1 MQWALGVMGITAVIP
16 MVLWL
21 PETLDPEKLNKVKV
35 EGKTVLKVL
44 NPFTGLVLLRSP
56 NILVVVSRGL
66 SLSPWP
72 ILTGL
77 RLLRAQLLSSLTG
90 VGRCYLWSH
99 CAQLTPFSFVGPSL
113 VHGRESYNLLFHAN
127 EFLP

>member
-1 MQWALGVMGITAVIP
+1 MQWGLGVMGITAVIP

-90 VGRCYLWSH
+90 VCGALYGVIVLS
-99 CAQLTPFSFVGPSL
+99 
-113 VHGRESYNLLFHAN
+113 
-127 EFLP
+127 